1 LLRARNAALALAILV
16 GAAGW
21 FFNSKAAGG
30 ADSYGYVSQ
39 ADLVRHGTLT
49 IDQSFTRDV
58 PWPLAAD
65 TFSPLGYRPSADGAR
80 LVPIYSPGLPMLMAD
95 AQIVGGRSAAFWIV
109 PLAGAVL
116 VLATFAL
123 AESPVVGLTAA
134 AIVATSPT
142 FLYMLFQPMSDVP
155 AAAAWAVALACVLA
169 GTSIAPVGAGVAT
182 SVAILIRP
190 NLAPLA
196 IVIAAAALL
205 RSRRALLPLVVF
217 GAIGP
222 AIIAV
227 IDARYHGSVLSSG
240 YDLTDA
246 FSLGYVVTNV
256 ERYGWWLLTAEPV
269 LVVGFVALAA
279 NLRRLWPLAAVVAVV
294 AASYLVY
301 VPFDVWWFLR
311 YWLPAWSMLAVGA
324 AIVLTRA
331 GRALVPIVLVVA
343 VLGVWQAEQRGAFD
357 IARAEAKYPD
367 VGQIVRTTTA
377 PRDVMI
383 SVQHSGSL
391 RYYADRLTLRWD
403 FMDPLWLDRA
413 VEWLSARGQHAY
425 LVLDRDEVLSVR
437 ARFAAAS
444 VVGRLDWPPIVSYED
459 GVTVVY
465 DAVARDPHTRTLTVR
480 SRRSSRAAP

>member
-1 LLRARNAALALAILV
+1 LPRAHNAAIALAIFV
-16 GAAGW
+16 AAAGW
-21 FFNSKAAGG
+21 FFNSKTAGG

-39 ADLVRHGTLT
+39 ADRIRHGTLT
-49 IDQSFTRDV
+49 IDQSFTRDA

-65 TFSPLGYRPSADGAR
+65 TFSPLGYRPSADGTR
-80 LVPIYSPGLPMLMAD
+80 LVPIYSPGLPMLMAA
-95 AQIVGGRSAAFWIV
+95 AQIVGGRRAVFWIV

-116 VLATFAL
+116 ILATFAL
-123 AESPVVGLTAA
+123 AESPTVGLVAA
-134 AIVATSPT
+134 TIVATSPT

-155 AAAAWAVALACVLA
+155 AAAAWTVALACAFA
-169 GTSIAPVGAGVAT
+169 GTPAASTAAGVAT

-196 IVIAAAALL
+196 LVIVAVTLL
-205 RSRRALLPLVVF
+205 RARRALLPLVLF

-222 AIIAV
+222 AIVAV
-227 IDARYHGSVLSSG
+227 INARYHGSALSSG

-256 ERYGWWLLTAEPV
+256 ERYGVWLITAEPV
-269 LVVGFVALAA
+269 LVIGLVALAA
-279 NLRRLWPLAAVVAVV
+279 NLRRLWPLAAAVAIVAV
-294 AASYLVY
+294 SYLVY
-301 VPFDVWWFLR
+301 VPMDAWWFLR

-324 AIVLTRA
+324 ATVLTRT
-331 GRALVPIVLVVA
+331 GRALLPIAFAVA
-343 VLGVWQAEQRGAFD
+343 VFGVWQAERRGAFAV
-357 IARAEAKYPD
+357 ARAEAKYAD
-367 VGQIVRTTTA
+367 VGQVVRTTTA

-413 VEWLSARGQHAY
+413 VDWLAARGQHAY
-425 LVLDRDEVLSVR
+425 LVLDRDEVASVR
-437 ARFAAAS
+437 TRFAAAS
-444 VVGRLDWPPIVSYED
+444 RVGRLDWPPLVSYDD

-465 DAVARDPHTRTLTVR
+465 DAVARDPQTRTLTVR
-480 SRRSSRAAP
+480 PPRSNRAGP